1 MGCSQSQEATPHHQV
16 KVNEV
21 DLQLARAREEER
33 NHYKVLL
40 LGPGEAGKST
50 VLKQL
55 KCIYKGGI
63 PIAEQRMHGRAI
75 LKNTIQCMQ
84 AILEAMRPLGLSVD
98 SRLRGAKNRVAAL
111 DESGGLTPA
120 IAKDIAGLWKDK
132 GVQLAYGQRHRFWIL
147 DAAAYYFKHVER
159 FASEGFSPNEEDM
172 IMARARTS
180 GM

>member
-1 MGCSQSQEATPHHQV
+1 MGCAQSQPSSHQG
-16 KVNEV
+16 KHRVNDV

-33 NHYKVLL
+33 THYKVLL

-84 AILEAMRPLGLSVD
+84 AILTAMGHLGLSVD
-98 SRLRGAKNRVAAL
+98 SRLRGAKSRVAAL
-111 DESGGLTPA
+111 PESGGITPS
-120 IAKDIAGLWKDK
+120 IAKDIAALWRDR
-132 GVQLAYGQRHRFWIL
+132 GVQKAYSQRSRYWIL

-159 FASEGFSPNEEDM
+159 FAAHGFAPNEEDM
-172 IMARARTS
+172 IMARAKTS